1 LHRSRA
7 VLIPVPVRGGAF
19 SGWRPEVIP
28 GTAEVERVL
37 TAVAERSLTDGAR
50 AGLDALLNEAL
61 RLTGGAGLALHEGR
75 ERVAEAGLLL
85 PPLSR
90 LRAAQVIPAG
100 DGRTS
105 LAVVPE
111 RAAVEQREVL
121 VRIAQLAGKLL
132 AARRRERSLQERQ
145 ASLSREVQRQRR
157 ELAYR
162 EGNRSRASHD
172 LRTPV
177 LVIQGYLDMMS
188 KGLTGELTPS
198 MKRYVERMQ
207 SATQDM
213 ALLISRQLARG
224 GTPEDLRSLLL
235 EAFEPLTRSGKFTLN
250 LECAAKSVPVRGNG
264 CLVQQLARLLARDLS
279 TSRARVV
286 HLRIDAQEPMG
297 MWRLCV
303 STDRPRLLQSRQM
316 DRLDQLLHRLG
327 GALSIQDEPPF
338 ELRLHLPA
346 ATFTPAAR

>member
-1 LHRSRA
+1 MLA
-7 VLIPVPVRGGAF
+7 
-19 SGWRPEVIP
+19 
-28 GTAEVERVL
+28 
-37 TAVAERSLTDGAR
+37 AVAERSLMDGAR

-61 RLTGGAGLALHEGR
+61 RLTGVAGLALHGGR
-75 ERVAEAGLLL
+75 TRVAEAGLRL

-90 LRAAQVIPAG
+90 LRATQLIPAG
-100 DGRTS
+100 DGRTT
-105 LAVVPE
+105 LAVLPE
-111 RAAVEQREVL
+111 RVALEQRDVL
-121 VRIAQLAGKLL
+121 ARIARLASTLL
-132 AARRRERSLQERQ
+132 AARRREAALQERQ
-145 ASLSREVQRQRR
+145 TTLLREVQRQRR

-162 EGNRSRASHD
+162 EGTRSRASHD

-188 KGLTGELTPS
+188 KGLTGELTPA

-224 GTPEDLRSLLL
+224 GAPEDLRSLLL
-235 EAFEPLTRSGKFTLN
+235 EAFEPLTRSRKFTLN
-250 LECAAKSVPVRGNG
+250 VECSAKSVPVRGNSS
-264 CLVQQLARLLARDLS
+264 LIEQLARLLARDLA
-279 TSRARVV
+279 TTRARVV
-286 HLRIDAQEPMG
+286 NLRIDAQEHLG
-297 MWRLCV
+297 MWRVCV

-327 GALSIQDEPPF
+327 GTLSIQDEPPF

-346 ATFTPAAR
+346 ASSAPAPR